1 MSPIRVLLADDH
13 PVVRN
18 GIRVLLENSGDI
30 EVVGEAANGVEL
42 LDLAEKI
49 PADLVLLDIQM
60 KKMNGLVAGELLKS
74 SFPDAR
80 FIIVSNF
87 FDKRFCRIA
96 KSIGAEALISKEN
109 LEELYKLTQC

>member
-1 MSPIRVLLADDH
+1 MKFLIVDDNEQFRSYLKEL
-13 PVVRN
+13 VVKKGDEFRELDD
-18 GIRVLLENSGDI
+18 GLEVNS
-30 EVVGEAANGVEL
+30 VY
-42 LDLAEKI
+42 AEFK
-49 PADLVLLDIQM
+49 PDLVLLDIQM